1 MNKES
6 SRSPQPGR
14 REELERCKEV
24 LGSQEELLLHHFS
37 LKEFTMSSKTK
48 KVKKDTNMDTTS
60 KEIVHTEVKSKR
72 GRKKLSEE
80 EKFQKRLE
88 SLPRQF
94 ALVSTLERLLKGEKQ
109 IRAQVMSETREN
121 ENAMAG
127 KGVEFL

>member
-1 MNKES
+1 
-6 SRSPQPGR
+6 
-14 REELERCKEV
+14 
-24 LGSQEELLLHHFS
+24 
-37 LKEFTMSSKTK
+37 MSSKTK
-48 KVKKDTNMDTTS
+48 KIKKDTNT
-60 KEIVHTEVKSKR
+60 KEIVHTEVKRKR

-80 EKFQKRLE
+80 EKVQKRLE

-121 ENAMAG
+121 ESAMAG

>member
-1 MNKES
+1 
-6 SRSPQPGR
+6 
-14 REELERCKEV
+14 
-24 LGSQEELLLHHFS
+24 
-37 LKEFTMSSKTK
+37 MSSKTK
-48 KVKKDTNMDTTS
+48 KVKKDTNRDTNT

-80 EKFQKRLE
+80 EKVQKRLE

-121 ENAMAG
+121 ESAMAG